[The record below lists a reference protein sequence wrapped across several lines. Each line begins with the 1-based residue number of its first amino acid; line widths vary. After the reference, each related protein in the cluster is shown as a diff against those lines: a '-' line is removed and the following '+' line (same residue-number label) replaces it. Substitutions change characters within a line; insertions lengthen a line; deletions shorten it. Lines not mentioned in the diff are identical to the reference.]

1 MRGGSPA
8 SFLSYNYRCSK
19 FGQNINFATLTGLL
33 GSTRSTA
40 DVPAAVLKITCSPN
54 QKEGTKIVRI
64 QMTAFTTF
72 LALLGI
78 IGISPKAASA
88 QQVPGPHPAYLH
100 ALSDLRLARAYLNQI
115 AWPPVQ
121 RDEEHAIREIDA
133 AIAEIKR
140 ASIDDGKDLADHP
153 PVDVRMAPDGRFRKA
168 LELLDKAHND
178 TARAEDVPQARGMRD
193 RAIGHIDQA
202 HGTVD
207 DAIHRIHWE
216 EWHGM

>member
-1 MRGGSPA
+1 
-8 SFLSYNYRCSK
+8 
-19 FGQNINFATLTGLL
+19 
-33 GSTRSTA
+33 
-40 DVPAAVLKITCSPN
+40 
-54 QKEGTKIVRI
+54 VRI
-64 QMTAFTTF
+64 RITAFTMF

-78 IGISPKAASA
+78 LVMSPKAASA

-133 AIAEIKR
+133 AIGEIKQ

-153 PVDVRMAPDGRFRKA
+153 PVDVRMRPDGRFRKA

-193 RAIGHIDQA
+193 RAVHHIDQA

-207 DAIHRIHWE
+207 DAIRRIHWDE
-216 EWHGM
+216 YRGM

>member
-1 MRGGSPA
+1 MVRI
-8 SFLSYNYRCSK
+8 R
-19 FGQNINFATLTGLL
+19 
-33 GSTRSTA
+33 
-40 DVPAAVLKITCSPN
+40 VAVLTLF
-54 QKEGTKIVRI
+54 
-64 QMTAFTTF
+64 A
-72 LALLGI
+72 ALLGI
-78 IGISPKAASA
+78 TLMSPKAASA

-100 ALSDLRLARAYLNQI
+100 ALSDLRLARAYLDRI

-133 AIAEIKR
+133 AIGEIKR

-153 PVDVRMAPDGRFRKA
+153 PIDVRMRPDGRFRKA

-178 TARAEDVPQARGMRD
+178 TARAEDVPQARGLRD
-193 RAIGHIDQA
+193 RALHHIDEA

-207 DAIHRIHWE
+207 DAIRRIHWE

>member
-1 MRGGSPA
+1 MR
-8 SFLSYNYRCSK
+8 LRM
-19 FGQNINFATLTGLL
+19 
-33 GSTRSTA
+33 
-40 DVPAAVLKITCSPN
+40 AAIT
-54 QKEGTKIVRI
+54 
-64 QMTAFTTF
+64 MLA
-72 LALLGI
+72 ALLGI
-78 IGISPKAASA
+78 LVISPKAASA

-100 ALSDLRLARAYLNQI
+100 ALSDLRLARAYLDEI

-133 AIAEIKR
+133 AINEIKR

-153 PVDVRMAPDGRFRKA
+153 SIDVRMHPDGRFRKA

-193 RAIGHIDQA
+193 RAVYHIDQA

-207 DAIHRIHWE
+207 DAIRRIHWE
-216 EWHGM
+216 QWNGM

>member
-1 MRGGSPA
+1 
-8 SFLSYNYRCSK
+8 
-19 FGQNINFATLTGLL
+19 
-33 GSTRSTA
+33 
-40 DVPAAVLKITCSPN
+40 
-54 QKEGTKIVRI
+54 VRI
-64 QMTAFTTF
+64 RMAAFTML

-78 IGISPKAASA
+78 SAINPKAASA

-100 ALSDLRLARAYLNQI
+100 ALSDLRLARAYLDQI

-133 AIAEIKR
+133 AIHEIKM
-140 ASIDDGKDLADHP
+140 ASIDDGKNLEDHP
-153 PVDVRMAPDGRFRKA
+153 PIDAHMRPDGRFRKA

-193 RAIGHIDQA
+193 RAVHHIDQA

-207 DAIHRIHWE
+207 DAIRRVHWE
-216 EWHGM
+216 QWNGM

>member
-1 MRGGSPA
+1 
-8 SFLSYNYRCSK
+8 
-19 FGQNINFATLTGLL
+19 
-33 GSTRSTA
+33 
-40 DVPAAVLKITCSPN
+40 
-54 QKEGTKIVRI
+54 VRI
-64 QMTAFTTF
+64 RITALTMF

-78 IGISPKAASA
+78 LVISPKAASA

-100 ALSDLRLARAYLNQI
+100 ALSDLRLARAYLDQI

-121 RDEEHAIREIDA
+121 KDEEHAIREIDA

-153 PVDVRMAPDGRFRKA
+153 PVDVRMRPDGRFRKA

-193 RAIGHIDQA
+193 RAVHHIDQA

-207 DAIHRIHWE
+207 NAVRTIHWE
-216 EWHGM
+216 MYNGM

>member
-1 MRGGSPA
+1 
-8 SFLSYNYRCSK
+8 
-19 FGQNINFATLTGLL
+19 
-33 GSTRSTA
+33 
-40 DVPAAVLKITCSPN
+40 
-54 QKEGTKIVRI
+54 VRI
-64 QMTAFTTF
+64 RIMASTMF

-78 IGISPKAASA
+78 LVLTPKAASA

-100 ALSDLRLARAYLNQI
+100 ALSDLRLARAYLDQI

-140 ASIDDGKDLADHP
+140 ASIDDGKNLEDHP
-153 PVDVRMAPDGRFRKA
+153 PIDARMRPDGRFRKA

-193 RAIGHIDQA
+193 RAVHHIDEA

-207 DAIHRIHWE
+207 NAIRTAHWE
-216 EWHGM
+216 QWHGM